1 MKITVIGFGYIGSVI
16 SAVLSNKGHEVT
28 AIDNNKNSI
37 DELNRGEC
45 SIPEPLLKEII
56 SDSVKS
62 GLLKGSVSYDFVKES
77 DVILVTVGTSLS
89 KEFDADL
96 SALKD
101 VFKNLSTNLT
111 NGQTI
116 MIKSTIPPGVTRK
129 LAKDYLSSIE
139 DIYVGFSPER
149 LAEGNALKELQ
160 ELPIIVG
167 GINDES
173 TKKCADFWIE
183 TLGVEVIRVSNCETA
198 ELVKLAN
205 NQWIDT
211 NIALANELA
220 MLCDSLTYNIDILE
234 VIKGANSLKKGQH
247 YVNFLTP
254 SIGVGGYCL
263 TKDPWFVSTLGD
275 KNHRSLKIPRAG
287 RMVNDGMPSYCVNQ
301 IIKELDKN
309 KKKLKDI
316 KFAILGYSFKTNS
329 GDIRFSPMIN
339 FVNDLIIKGFKEITI
354 YDSTIGKNDI
364 INKNLSKSK
373 TWQECVKNADVV
385 VYGAAHDDIRAIGVD
400 ELCLLINKKALIFD
414 GRRYFSKKEISE
426 FKKLGVKYLGVGR
439 SYANKID

>member
-16 SAVLSNKGHEVT
+16 SAVLSNKGHNVT
-28 AIDNNKNSI
+28 AIDNNQNSI

-45 SIPEPLLKEII
+45 SVPEPLLKEII

-96 SALKD
+96 SALND
-101 VFKNLSTNLT
+101 VFKNLSVNLT
-111 NGQTI
+111 SGQTI
-116 MIKSTIPPGVTRK
+116 MIKSTIPPGVTRN
-129 LAKDYLSSIE
+129 LAKNYLSSIE

-149 LAEGNALKELQ
+149 LAEGNALKEFQ

-173 TKKCADFWIE
+173 TEKCADFWTE
-183 TLGVEVIRVSNCETA
+183 TLGVEVIKVSNCETA

-220 MLCDSLTYNIDILE
+220 MLCDSLSFNVDILE
-234 VIKGANSLKKGQH
+234 VIKGANSLKKGEH

-275 KNHRSLKIPRAG
+275 KNNITLKIPRAG
-287 RMVNDGMPSYCVNQ
+287 RTVNDGMPKYCVNQ

-309 KKKLKDI
+309 KKKLSDI

-339 FVNDLIIKGFKEITI
+339 FVNDLIVKGFKKISI
-354 YDSTIGKNDI
+354 YDSTINKNDI
-364 INKNLSKSK
+364 INKNISKSQN
-373 TWQECVKNADVV
+373 WQECVKNADVV
-385 VYGAAHDDIRAIGVD
+385 VYGAAHDDIRAIRID
-400 ELCLLINKKALIFD
+400 ELSLLINKKAIIFD
-414 GRRYFSKKEISE
+414 GRRYFSKIEISE
-426 FKKLGVKYLGVGR
+426 FKQLGFQYIGVGR
-439 SYANKID
+439 SYANKIE